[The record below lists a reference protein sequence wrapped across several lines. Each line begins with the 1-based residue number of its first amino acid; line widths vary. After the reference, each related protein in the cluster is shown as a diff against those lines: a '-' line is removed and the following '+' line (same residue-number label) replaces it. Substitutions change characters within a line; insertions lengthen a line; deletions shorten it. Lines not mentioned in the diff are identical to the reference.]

1 MCSTFTMHPISIYI
15 YINMYMCVYMYRY
28 KVTFHHMAG
37 SFPQFRPPH
46 PVLPG
51 TWSSARWRGE
61 GTADWAQWGGGRE
74 GSEGSGG
81 TRATEI
87 SNMPWFDMICL
98 YNICVLFL
106 IVSCVSLNRYTYIF
120 WSRYILSCI
129 LKVLCTKQTTYL
141 YTLTIHCFQLYLS
154 TYVLIVRK
162 DMFYPSCCDPDW
174 HCSETRLRQAY
185 QVASVVGKCPV
196 VIYSGF
202 EIVKSFQ
209 WTHKNIMWVKQ
220 CHLHHPPEK
229 NHHKVIG
236 GINLPFP
243 VMGCKNDIVLPHPP

>member
-37 SFPQFRPPH
+37 SFPHFRPPH

-61 GTADWAQWGGGRE
+61 GTADWAQWGGGGRE

-141 YTLTIHCFQLYLS
+141 YTLPIHCFQLICLPMFWLFVKICS
-154 TYVLIVRK
+154 ILHAVIQIDIVRK
-162 DMFYPSCCDPDW
+162 RGFARRTKSQVWLGNVRWWYTQGSRLWSHFNEPIRTSC
-174 HCSETRLRQAY
+174 
-185 QVASVVGKCPV
+185 G
-196 VIYSGF
+196 
-202 EIVKSFQ
+202 
-209 WTHKNIMWVKQ
+209 
-220 CHLHHPPEK
+220 
-229 NHHKVIG
+229 
-236 GINLPFP
+236 
-243 VMGCKNDIVLPHPP
+243 

>member
-15 YINMYMCVYMYRY
+15 NMYVCTCIGIKSLFTIWQDHSLISGRRIPCCQVPEVPPVEEAKVPRTERSEEEEEEKAAREVEEHGPRRY
-28 KVTFHHMAG
+28 QICHD
-37 SFPQFRPPH
+37 
-46 PVLPG
+46 L
-51 TWSSARWRGE
+51 
-61 GTADWAQWGGGRE
+61 
-74 GSEGSGG
+74 
-81 TRATEI
+81 I
-87 SNMPWFDMICL
+87 WFAYI
-98 YNICVLFL
+98 ICVLFL

-220 CHLHHPPEK
+220 GHLHHPPEK
-229 NHHKVIG
+229 ITIK
-236 GINLPFP
+236 L
-243 VMGCKNDIVLPHPP
+243 